1 MSKRLIPTPCGGAS
15 PPGSTG
21 PFLLTPEKRCALP
34 HFHLNHPSPHFFLS
48 TVPRNFRLL
57 EELERGE
64 KGTGDGSV
72 SYGMADADDLYM
84 RHWRG
89 TIVGPPNVRF

>member
-1 MSKRLIPTPCGGAS
+1 MGAS
-15 PPGSTG
+15 SPPPSQTTHSRARALA
-21 PFLLTPEKRCALP
+21 PISLRPSSQPHHPLPFFSLFLLLP
-34 HFHLNHPSPHFFLS
+34 
-48 TVPRNFRLL
+48 VPRNFRLL

-89 TIVGPPNVRF
+89 TIVGPPNVR

>member
-1 MSKRLIPTPCGGAS
+1 MQALPARRAPFSSHPKKGAS
-15 PPGSTG
+15 A
-21 PFLLTPEKRCALP
+21 PFFP